1 MLECVIV
8 EDQPPAQRILSKF
21 IGDHPGLSLKA
32 TFSDAVS
39 LMDFMQKSKIDLI
52 FLDIHLPKMSGLEF
66 LKSQADH
73 PPVILTTAFPDY
85 ALESYE
91 YQVIDYLLKP
101 FSADRFN
108 QAVAKIAPASTR
120 HVEEEKDERSIV
132 IKSGHELIRMS
143 LDDIVLIKSDADYTE
158 IVGEDTKHLSG
169 YPLRHWLETLD
180 DSFCQVHKSFVVHL
194 KHVRKVSHNKVQLS
208 GAHTVPIGRVYKK
221 AFMENMA
228 SLE

>member
-101 FSADRFN
+101 FSVERFN
-108 QAVAKIAPASTR
+108 LAVSKVVSTR
-120 HVEEEKDERSIV
+120 HTEDDKDERTIV

-194 KHVRKVSHNKVQLS
+194 KHVRKVSHNKIQLS
-208 GAHTVPIGRVYKK
+208 GSHTVPIGRVYKK